1 MCRAGPLD
9 ADVESADVD
18 ALEHD
23 LGRIE
28 DTDSALAVAA
38 AEIERLRR
46 MTISVAAALT
56 LIPFV
61 SDPRME
67 PSTPPPSMVVDLVMV
82 TVPKPSGSSTEMTP
96 AAAVLL
102 IAPAKVLQGA
112 VRQHG
117 LASSPTP
124 MAQVRIAC
132 ACAPAASPRS
142 DAAPNEPRSQRSWRM
157 SHTSGVEA
165 QSFASAIDSRQ
176 RLVLA
181 RAGKRHGSTPACTA
195 STRFAVA
202 TLLPFIL

>member
-102 IAPAKVLQGA
+102 IAPAKALQGA

-124 MAQVRIAC
+124 TTQVRIAR

-157 SHTSGVEA
+157 SRTSGVEA
-165 QSFASAIDSRQ
+165 RILRVRSTLGNGLSVRERESVTNR
-176 RLVLA
+176 
-181 RAGKRHGSTPACTA
+181 TPACTA

-202 TLLPFIL
+202 TLLPFTL